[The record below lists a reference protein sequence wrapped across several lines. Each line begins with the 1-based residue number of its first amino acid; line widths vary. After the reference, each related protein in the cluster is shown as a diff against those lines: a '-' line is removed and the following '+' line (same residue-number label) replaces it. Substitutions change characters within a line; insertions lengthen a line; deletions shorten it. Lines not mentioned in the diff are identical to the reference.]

1 MVDLTS
7 RKQRQSKW
15 DARSPEAEKYRKLY
29 KTARWRRV
37 RAIQLSEQPLCEN
50 CKRHGRVTPATVCDH
65 IDPKTKLNPAT
76 FFTGPFQSLCDD
88 PRWRCHS
95 SVKQSQEKL
104 GSVKGVATDGR
115 PLDASHPWNRA

>member
-1 MVDLTS
+1 MTKLTIL
-7 RKQRQSKW
+7 KPRQSKW
-15 DARSPEAEKYRKLY
+15 DARSPEAEQYRKLY

-37 RAIQLSEQPLCEN
+37 RALQLSEQPLCEN
-50 CKRHGRVTPATVCDH
+50 CQRHGRVTAATVCDH
-65 IDPKTKLNPAT
+65 VDPKTKLNPAT

-95 SVKQSQEKL
+95 SVKQSIEKS
-104 GSVKGVATDGR
+104 GFVKGVAADGR